1 MQRIRREDIEPVRL
15 PQLPQLPAAL
25 PKILGGIALVIIALA
40 LVAGGGPFYTVA
52 PDEQGIILT
61 FGRYSGTTSPGFH
74 FKWPWPIQTVEKP
87 KVAEVKRL
95 EIGFRSVTSGNVL
108 QYQTFLD
115 TEGLRQE
122 AQMLTGDENVVDC
135 SMAVQYRIKDPLQY
149 LFNFREGEA
158 ESALRAVAE
167 SAVRQAVGDHP
178 IDDVLTTGKFEVQNE
193 VQTKMEELAD
203 AYGLGVAVVA
213 VQLQDVQPPNEVAPA
228 FRDVATAR
236 EEREKL
242 INEAQAYER
251 EQIPRAEGEAARV
264 GQEALAYLQTR
275 VAEATG
281 QVARFVAISK
291 QYQAS
296 PEITRTRLYLDAMA
310 ALLAKSRLTVIDEKT
325 GLDNVRLLEP
335 VSAPAAA
342 AATEGNR

>member
-1 MQRIRREDIEPVRL
+1 MQRIRREDIEPIRL
-15 PQLPQLPAAL
+15 PQLPQLPKAL
-25 PKILGGIALVIIALA
+25 PKILGGVGLVILALA
-40 LVAGGGPFYTVA
+40 LLAGGGPFYTVA
-52 PDEQGIILT
+52 PDEQGVILT
-61 FGRYSGTTSPGFH
+61 FGRYSGTASPGFH

-95 EIGFRSVTSGNVL
+95 EIGFRSLASGDTL
-108 QYQTFLD
+108 QYKTFLD
-115 TEGLRQE
+115 TPGLRQE

-158 ESALRAVAE
+158 ETALLAIAE

-193 VQTKMEELAD
+193 VQNKMDELAD
-203 AYGLGVAVVA
+203 SYGLGVTITA

-236 EEREKL
+236 EERERM

-251 EQIPRAEGEAARV
+251 EQIPRAEGEAARIA
-264 GQEALAYLQTR
+264 QEAQAYRQTR

-281 QVARFVAISK
+281 QVARFAAISK

-296 PEITRTRLYLDAMA
+296 PEVTRTRLYLDAMA
-310 ALLAKSRLTVIDEKT
+310 ALLANVQLTVIDEKT

-335 VSAPAAA
+335 GSQPAAA